1 MQQYTETDV
10 QITRRQ
16 EQEAENASP
25 ADKLAGQEAFRDL
38 VQNDARFADAVAN
51 VMGNYNA
58 YMTWQIEDAI
68 SRTRMNHRAIIW
80 NTIATHEATCS
91 RYYATKVWHSLTS
104 DEQQRINDTID
115 RVISEREE

>member
-1 MQQYTETDV
+1 MQEYTETDV
-10 QITRRQ
+10 QITRQQ
-16 EQEAENASP
+16 EQQAENAS
-25 ADKLAGQEAFRDL
+25 ATDKLAGQEAFRDL

-68 SRTRMNHRAIIW
+68 SRTRMNHRAVIW

-104 DEQQRINDTID
+104 DEQQRINNTIE
-115 RVISEREE
+115 RVIAERGE

>member
-1 MQQYTETDV
+1 MQEYTELFV
-10 QITRRQ
+10 QITRQQ
-16 EQEAENASP
+16 EQQAENAS
-25 ADKLAGQEAFRDL
+25 ATDKLAGQEAFRDL

-68 SRTRMNHRAIIW
+68 SRTRMNHRAVIW

-104 DEQQRINDTID
+104 DEQQRINNTIE
-115 RVISEREE
+115 RVIAEQEE